1 MVLGDGVPIDRRPE
15 LGAWGCRLAILFAL
29 LLLATPVYASPVAS
43 PHEPTPR
50 DSYEQRWASSVRYC
64 ARRVSEY
71 TKRPVVYQISAYGTL
86 PRYTDERQERLLWAC
101 FDALG
106 LQP

>member
-1 MVLGDGVPIDRRPE
+1 MRAHVGLWGTTIPFAVLLLVT
-15 LGAWGCRLAILFAL
+15 LFAVL
-29 LLLATPVYASPVAS
+29 LLVTPAHASLIAS
-43 PHEPTPR
+43 RHEPTPR
-50 DSYEQRWASSVRYC
+50 ESYDQRWASSVRYC

-71 TKRPVVYQISAYGTL
+71 TKRPVVYTVSTYGTV

-106 LQP
+106 VRP